1 MNWLAYLALA
11 CVVLLPVLRPPW
23 SLGVAVASAVCGLLS
38 ALLRNWAT
46 VEKATSTF
54 LAKVVVIVVGVA
66 ALVVSPWIANTLLSE
81 TTLMRPSAFPNAY
94 SAFQYMATLVLWAV
108 LGYCALF
115 FSAIY
120 NVLQNLRG
128 VFSGSPSYA
137 YIEQL
142 FPAERSVKAE
152 IFSSLGRLAGL
163 VVLLVYIA
171 PMLFKEVNYD
181 SGTVLSRLVV
191 ATSFVENGG
200 QSTGYSSTAP
210 NLPAD
215 CRRLAGEAKLDLTRA
230 YTCSAQTV
238 HCSNIDRKAMIT
250 YLGDKDDVVVAK
262 DVDRMSALYEL
273 NPVRFDVMKCDAA
286 NRYDYRVSQ

>member
-1 MNWLAYLALA
+1 LAYLALA
-11 CVVLLPVLRPPW
+11 CAVLLPVLRPPW
-23 SLGVAVASAVCGLLS
+23 SFGVAVASAVCGLLS
-38 ALLRNWAT
+38 ALLPNWAA

-54 LAKVVVIVVGVA
+54 LAKVVVVVVGVA
-66 ALVVSPWIANTLLSE
+66 ALVVSPWIANTLVSE
-81 TTLMRPSAFPNAY
+81 TTRMRPSAFPNAY

-120 NVLQNLRG
+120 NVLQSVRG

-171 PMLFKEVNYD
+171 PMLFKEVNCVARSVDGPSSADPARD
-181 SGTVLSRLVV
+181 SH
-191 ATSFVENGG
+191 E
-200 QSTGYSSTAP
+200 
-210 NLPAD
+210 
-215 CRRLAGEAKLDLTRA
+215 
-230 YTCSAQTV
+230 
-238 HCSNIDRKAMIT
+238 RKAPYSGARSPAAT
-250 YLGDKDDVVVAK
+250 ARTCEARSEEHQSDHADYL
-262 DVDRMSALYEL
+262 Y
-273 NPVRFDVMKCDAA
+273 
-286 NRYDYRVSQ
+286 